1 MKKALLIAVGM
12 IVTILGASL
21 CVVGVGVAAL
31 VGTDGKFDVDL
42 GRVISDERAI
52 VLSELSIETAGS
64 RDFIDRLAEPVVTI
78 DSATGSP
85 VFVGQGPQ
93 AAVAE
98 YLMGVP
104 RTVVTDVTPKP
115 PATFVIDGDRSP
127 AIPASE
133 SIWTDAQSGRSVT
146 MSVADSRGQSL
157 VVMNPD
163 GSAGV
168 SVNIQIG
175 MQSAAVFPTA
185 VAAAVGGVVIVIVGI
200 MVIVKASRKRPPVAP
215 AATTG
220 PPLPPALPVPPTL
233 PVPASRPNPP
243 APQADT
249 ST

>member
-1 MKKALLIAVGM
+1 MKKVLLIAVGM

-42 GRVISDERAI
+42 GRVTSDERAI

-64 RDFIDRLAEPVVTI
+64 RDFIDRVAEPVVTI

-104 RTVVTDVTPKP
+104 RTVVTDVTRKP
-115 PATFVIDGDRSP
+115 PATFVIDGNRSP
-127 AIPASE
+127 ANPAAE
-133 SIWTDAQSGRSVT
+133 PVWTDAQSGRSVT
-146 MSVADSRGQSL
+146 MSLAGSRGQSL

-168 SVNIQIG
+168 AVTVQVG
-175 MQSAAVFPTA
+175 MQSGAVFPTA
-185 VAAAVGGVVIVIVGI
+185 IVTAIVGVGIVIVGI
-200 MVIVKASRKRPPVAP
+200 MVIVKSSRKRPPAAP
-215 AATTG
+215 AAYVG
-220 PPLPPALPVPPTL
+220 PPVPPAMPAPLTL

-243 APQADT
+243 APPADT
-249 ST
+249 SS